1 MNMPVD
7 PATLAASA
15 TPDKRDSH
23 QPSQR
28 MIGRLVLCNGSRAVI
43 SSAATSLANSNT
55 DSWAIGRLIAI
66 STATGR
72 IIGVVYEMSTTS
84 ELWSDQTANV
94 IYVKVELVGEI
105 VQGPDGGSSFRS
117 GITTY
122 PELGAIAHR
131 IRHNDLRAMYASKG
145 GTSIE
150 IGTLSQDETII
161 AAIDVDM
168 MLSRHFAVVGTT
180 GVGKSTSVS
189 ILLRRAVEAK
199 PNLRV
204 LVLDPHNEYASA
216 FSDISVIVNSS
227 TLELPFWM
235 FRLDEFGDILFRGR
249 NPDDVEENILREL
262 IAAAK
267 VRYCNPPAAG
277 TASALVKRPAATEGA
292 GITADTPVP
301 YRMSDLMKLIDDEI
315 GKLESKHPR
324 ASLRTV
330 LNRLTSLT
338 QDPRFKFM
346 FARTTIEDNID
357 GIIRQIFRIPI
368 DDRPITV
375 FQLAGLP
382 SEVVNSVA
390 SVMARMSFDL
400 AMMSE
405 GTYEIL
411 LLCEEAHRYVPQDKS
426 LGFAPTRTSIARIAK
441 EGRKYGCYLGV
452 VTQRPGELDPTIL
465 SQCSTVFAMRLAN
478 ERDQDIIRSALSD
491 SSASTISFLSSIGNR
506 EAIAFGEAVGTP
518 MRIKFVTQ
526 QRDHM
531 PKTGS
536 STPGVENRAVKRDVD
551 LRAIVGRMR
560 SR

>member
-7 PATLAASA
+7 PASLATSETMARRA
-15 TPDKRDSH
+15 TH
-23 QPSQR
+23 QPLQR
-28 MIGRLVLCNGSRAVI
+28 IIGRLVLCNGSRAVL
-43 SSAATSLANSNT
+43 STEATSLADSNA

-66 STATGR
+66 ATSKGR
-72 IIGVVYEMSTTS
+72 IIGVVYEISTTS
-84 ELWSDQTANV
+84 ELWNEHAPNV
-94 IYVKVELVGEI
+94 IYVKVELVGE
-105 VQGPDGGSSFRS
+105 VVDAPGGSSFRS
-117 GITTY
+117 GISTY

-131 IRHNDLRAMYASKG
+131 IRHNDLRAMYCNIDGNA
-145 GTSIE
+145 IE
-150 IGTLSQDETII
+150 IGSLSQDETIV
-161 AAIDVDM
+161 AAVDVDK

-204 LVLDPHNEYASA
+204 LVLDPHNEYSTA
-216 FSDISVIVNSS
+216 FSDISVTVNSS

-235 FRLDEFGDILFRGR
+235 FRLEEFIDILFRGR
-249 NPDDVEENILREL
+249 TPDDMEETILREF
-262 IAAAK
+262 IATAK
-267 VRYCNPPAAG
+267 IKYSNPAASSL
-277 TASALVKRPAATEGA
+277 TSPLVKRPAGSEGV
-292 GITADTPVP
+292 GLTADTPVP
-301 YRMSDLMKLIDDEI
+301 YRISDLLKLLDEEI

-324 ASLRTV
+324 AALRSV
-330 LNRLTSLT
+330 LHRLASVNH
-338 QDPRFKFM
+338 DPRFRFM
-346 FARTTIEDNID
+346 FSRSTIEDNID
-357 GIIRQIFRIPI
+357 GIVRHIFRIPVQ
-368 DDRPITV
+368 DRPITV

-390 SVMARMSFDL
+390 SVLARMAFDL

-405 GTYEIL
+405 GAYEIL

-426 LGFAPTRTSIARIAK
+426 LGFIPTRTAIARIAK
-441 EGRKYGCYLGV
+441 EGRKYGAYLGV

-478 ERDQDIIRSALSD
+478 ESDQDIIRSAVSD

-518 MRIKFVTQ
+518 MRIKFAMQ

-531 PKTGS
+531 PRTGS
-536 STPGVENRAVKRDVD
+536 HVSDCEPGSAGKEVNMRS
-551 LRAIVGRMR
+551 IINRMR